1 MAKSSKRRQTS
12 NGTTKKK
19 QLKQILANANA
30 QSDPLTAL
38 PSAFTTV
45 DSIKRNNS
53 STTTDATKNNDA
65 TKVTAT
71 IQYYKSPLPPTILT
85 QCLNLFKDN
94 MGKMYQH
101 SSWGLNMDEKLKE
114 FSHDDARF
122 LIILEESTTDAADN
136 NDNTTDAADN
146 DNDDVTNVTEQI
158 ADINLTTNN
167 NNTPNLIGFAHF
179 RYEKDEDTPTLP
191 ITYLY
196 ELQISSIYTS
206 NGLGYKL
213 MTIIELLSLKFQIYK
228 IILTVFKCN
237 TGAMK
242 FYLEKLKGYGI
253 DECSP
258 SNFEGV
264 ENENAEYEI
273 LSKCLGGDGK

>member
-12 NGTTKKK
+12 NGTSKKK

-30 QSDPLTAL
+30 QSDPLAAL

-45 DSIKRNNS
+45 DSITRKND
-53 STTTDATKNNDA
+53 TTDATKNNDA

-71 IQYYKSPLPPTILT
+71 IQYYKSPLPPSILT

-94 MGKMYQH
+94 MGTMYQH

-146 DNDDVTNVTEQI
+146 DNDDVTDVTEQI
-158 ADINLTTNN
+158 ANINLTKN
-167 NNTPNLIGFAHF
+167 NNTPNVIGFAHF

-196 ELQISSIYTS
+196 ELQISSLYTS
-206 NGLGYKL
+206 NGLGHKL
-213 MTIIELLSLKFQIYK
+213 MTIIELLSLNFQIYK

-242 FYLEKLKGYGI
+242 FYLEKLKGYEI

-273 LSKCLGGDGK
+273 LSKRLGGSK